1 MKKTIIIVLIFIL
14 GIQFIPSTQANPSA
28 DPAIALNPPEEVQKL
43 LKRACYD
50 CHSNNTQWPIYS
62 KIAPASFAISFHVSD
77 GREAI
82 NFSEYE
88 TIDSDTKRKRLK
100 RASHMIK
107 IGFMPPSSYSL
118 MHSEADL
125 TLDEKKVL
133 IKYFEE
139 LHDNESSQQMQ

>member
-1 MKKTIIIVLIFIL
+1 MKKTIITLLIFIL
-14 GIQFIPSTQANPSA
+14 GIQFIPSIQENPSA
-28 DPAIALNPPEEVQKL
+28 DPAIALNPPEEVPKL
-43 LKRACYD
+43 LTRSGYD
-50 CHSNNTQWPIYS
+50 GQSNNTQWPIYS
-62 KIAPASFAISFHVSD
+62 KIAPASFAMSFHVSD

-118 MHSEADL
+118 MHSEAEL
-125 TLDEKKVL
+125 TLDEKKIL
-133 IKYFEE
+133 IEYFEK
-139 LHDNESSQQMQ
+139 LHDDES